1 MSKNLKVVELPQ
13 NSRNML
19 AMAIEPNKA
28 KTKIYLHGVSLK
40 TGEDQW
46 YESKGI
52 YTKST
57 ALSYFYAKQ
66 YQVVFHQGMTKS
78 KVTGWF

>member
-1 MSKNLKVVELPQ
+1 MLKKLKVVELPQ

-28 KTKIYLHGVSLK
+28 KTKIYLYGVSLK
-40 TGEDQW
+40 TGDEQW

-78 KVTGWF
+78 TETGWF

>member
-1 MSKNLKVVELPQ
+1 MLKKLKVVELPQ

-28 KTKIYLHGVSLK
+28 KTKIYLYGVSLK
-40 TGEDQW
+40 TGGEQW

-78 KVTGWF
+78 EVTGWF

>member
-1 MSKNLKVVELPQ
+1 MKNLKVVELPK

-19 AMAIEPNKA
+19 AMAIVPNVA

-40 TGEDQW
+40 TGESQW
-46 YESKGI
+46 YESKGT

-57 ALSYFYAKQ
+57 ALNYFYAKE
-66 YQVVFHQGMTKS
+66 YKVVFHQGMTKS

>member
-1 MSKNLKVVELPQ
+1 MLKKLKVVELPQ

-28 KTKIYLHGVSLK
+28 KTKIYLYGVSLK
-40 TGEDQW
+40 TGAEQW

-78 KVTGWF
+78 EVTGWF